1 MVFNLVAQPKPRES
15 GKAFAPLLACSME
28 TAGINVQYGVYKI
41 YTWLFCDMVYL
52 KMSDFSRYQT
62 ESTGVR

>member
-1 MVFNLVAQPKPRES
+1 MVFNLVAQPKPREREGLHS
-15 GKAFAPLLACSME
+15 PVGME

-41 YTWLFCDMVYL
+41 YTLLFCYMAYL
-52 KMSDFSRYQT
+52 KMSDFSRFQT

>member
-1 MVFNLVAQPKPRES
+1 MVFNLVAQPKPQEREGLRS
-15 GKAFAPLLACSME
+15 PVGME

-41 YTWLFCDMVYL
+41 YTLLFCYMAYL
-52 KMSDFSRYQT
+52 KMSDFSRFQT